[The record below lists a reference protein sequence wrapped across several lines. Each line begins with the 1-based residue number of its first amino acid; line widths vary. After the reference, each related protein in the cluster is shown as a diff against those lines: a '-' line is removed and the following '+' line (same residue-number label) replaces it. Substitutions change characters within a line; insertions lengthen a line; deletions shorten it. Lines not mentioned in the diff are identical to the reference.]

1 MIIRARKNLGECEA
15 CGLDIVKGDE
25 YVICADDE
33 DIMITKRGMK
43 VIPGRDFFRLHSVCS
58 DVIQDNG
65 EVPIDA
71 KEALE
76 ETIGDVWEVTLKGKT
91 WADVITIIPEMRDID
106 KEFKKVIEKWQKFYS
121 ERTREVGSDGKS
133 I

>member
-1 MIIRARKNLGECEA
+1 MIIRARKNLGKCEA

-43 VIPGRDFFRLHSVCS
+43 VIPGRDFFRLHNVCS
-58 DVIQDNG
+58 DVIQDDG

-71 KEALE
+71 KEALDE
-76 ETIGDVWEVTLKGKT
+76 LVDDVKQMTLQGKT
-91 WADVITIIPEMRDID
+91 WEEIAAIPDVRNITKD
-106 KEFKKVIEKWQKFYS
+106 FQKVIEKWQKFYL
-121 ERTREVGSDGKS
+121 ERTKEEP
-133 I
+133 